1 MIFFFGLGSI
11 SQSTRPDYH
20 FTVKTYLIY
29 LDTEFIVELYESV
42 KGITVP
48 VRVVKK
54 ANVTGGFSAVFANAG
69 ATMEEEKEFP
79 IPSKKMYYELLK
91 ELNEFPLI
99 DLEKVK
105 NDEIPELF
113 WIDGVFGGSHSS
125 VGPDSKADVFLYQN
139 AIGKPTR
146 TMPLLTNDAYF
157 VSGYDQI
164 AKYGWA
170 LTCGFGIQARILNR
184 LLCADKRQPIAAP
197 MVILKTSNDVTPL
210 ERK

>member
-1 MIFFFGLGSI
+1 MK
-11 SQSTRPDYH
+11 PY
-20 FTVKTYLIY
+20 VIY
-29 LDTEFIVELYESV
+29 LDTSFVVELYESV
-42 KGITVP
+42 KSINVP

-54 ANVTGGFSAVFANAG
+54 ANVSGGLSGGFINAG

-79 IPSKKMYYELLK
+79 IPAKKMYAELSL
-91 ELNEFPLI
+91 ELEKFPLV

-105 NDEIPELF
+105 SEEIPELF
-113 WIDGVFGGSHSS
+113 WIEGVFGGSHSS
-125 VGPDSKADVFLYQN
+125 IKSGSETTSSTDIFLYQN

-146 TMPLLTNDAYF
+146 TMPLLTNDVYF

-164 AKYGWA
+164 AKHGWA

-184 LLCADKRQPIAAP
+184 LLCLDEDRPIAAP
-197 MVILKTSNDVTPL
+197 MVIIKTSNDITRL